1 MIKYVT
7 QGMSRGGRSKV
18 KSKAKI
24 DIKTQPK
31 FHNGCQAQTDNI
43 SQLQMYYLFQPLKT
57 VGIQSFSYFF
67 RAVY

>member
-1 MIKYVT
+1 
-7 QGMSRGGRSKV
+7 MSRGGGSKV

-31 FHNGCQAQTDNI
+31 FRNGCQAQTGNI

-57 VGIQSFSYFF
+57 TYLF